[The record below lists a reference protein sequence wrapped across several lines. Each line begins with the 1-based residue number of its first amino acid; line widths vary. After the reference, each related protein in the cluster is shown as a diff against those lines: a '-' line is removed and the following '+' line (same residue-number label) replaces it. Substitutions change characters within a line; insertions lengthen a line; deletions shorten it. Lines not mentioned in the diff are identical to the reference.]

1 MTEAEFEAW
10 NPIVTEL
17 GSGCTLI
24 ADLYYCVQIDYETIS
39 VTVASTS
46 TSKSVSTAIASTVS
60 TTLVTATPTSS
71 GDGISTPTPYQ
82 TGIAANCDEFYLVV
96 SGDECGTIATDEGI
110 SLEDFYAWNPA
121 VGTSCAYL
129 DLGDYVCVGTI
140 GSTATATPTTSPA
153 TTGDGVT
160 TPTPYQTGMVSD
172 CDLFH
177 LVVSGDGCYD
187 IAAAAGIALN
197 DFYTWNPAVGTSC
210 AYLDLGDYVCIGII
224 DSTATATTTSSS
236 ATTGDGVT
244 TPTPYQTGMVS
255 DCDLFHLVVSGDG
268 CYDIAAAAGIAL
280 DDFYTW
286 NPAVGTSCA
295 YLYLGDYVCIGIL

>member
-17 GSGCTLI
+17 GSSCTLI
-24 ADLYYCVQIDYETIS
+24 TDLYYGVQIGYETIS

-46 TSKSVSTAIASTVS
+46 TSKSVSTAIASTVP
-60 TTLVTATPTSS
+60 TT
-71 GDGISTPTPYQ
+71 
-82 TGIAANCDEFYLVV
+82 
-96 SGDECGTIATDEGI
+96 GDECGTIATDEGI
-110 SLEDFYAWNPA
+110 SLEEFYAWNPA

-129 DLGDYVCVGTI
+129 DSGDYVCVGTI
-140 GSTATATPTTSPA
+140 GSNATATPTSSSAA
-153 TTGDGVT
+153 TVNGVT

-187 IAAAAGIALN
+187 IAAAA
-197 DFYTWNPAVGTSC
+197 D
-210 AYLDLGDYVCIGII
+210 
-224 DSTATATTTSSS
+224 
-236 ATTGDGVT
+236 
-244 TPTPYQTGMVS
+244 
-255 DCDLFHLVVSGDG
+255 
-268 CYDIAAAAGIAL
+268 IAL

-286 NPAVGTSCA
+286 NPVVGTSCA